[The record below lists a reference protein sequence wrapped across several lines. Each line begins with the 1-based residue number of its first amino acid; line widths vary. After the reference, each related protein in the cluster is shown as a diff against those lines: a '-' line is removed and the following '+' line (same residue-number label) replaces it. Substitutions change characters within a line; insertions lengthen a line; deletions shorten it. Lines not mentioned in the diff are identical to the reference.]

1 MKQTSK
7 SHVIAIG
14 LAIFSMLFGAG
25 NLIYPLMV
33 GQESGKLV
41 FFGMLG
47 FLLTSVILPVAG
59 IVGMILFDGD
69 YQTFFKRVGKLPGEL
84 VIGTCMLIIGP
95 IIAIPRITTLSHIMI
110 APFIPIPFLQELTLV
125 SSFIFALI
133 FLGITFLATFRES
146 KIIDVLG
153 NYISP
158 ALLISL
164 TIIIVWGLVTAQQA
178 IPSSDTAFNLFKYN
192 LLRGYETLDLL
203 GAIFFASIVIS
214 ILKHTGNNYNVHQ
227 LAMIGFK
234 AGLLGVSLLGFVYI
248 GMSLLG
254 VFHAHDLV
262 YTNAGELFR
271 GISFRVLGTGGAA
284 IIATAVLMACLST
297 SIALS
302 AVVAEYVQKMLGN
315 TINFVT
321 ALALTLLSCL
331 PLSTFGLKKVL
342 ALTGGPIVYIGY
354 PIIITI
360 TFCNIAYKLFGF
372 KPIKLPAFVTL
383 IIMLIAY
390 YYW

>member
-1 MKQTSK
+1 MKQIAK
-7 SHVIAIG
+7 SHVISIG

-47 FLLTSVILPVAG
+47 FLLTSVILPIAG

-69 YQTFFKRVGKLPGEL
+69 YQTFFKRVGELPGEL
-84 VIGTCMLIIGP
+84 IVGICVLIIGP
-95 IIAIPRITTLSHIMI
+95 VIAIPRITTLSHIMI
-110 APFIPIPFLQELTLV
+110 APFIPITFLQQLTPV
-125 SSFIFALI
+125 SSFVFALI
-133 FLGITFLATFRES
+133 FLGITFAATFRES

-153 NYISP
+153 KYISP
-158 ALLISL
+158 VLLLSL
-164 TIIIVWGLVTAQQA
+164 TIIIIWGLVTAEQA
-178 IPSSDTAFNLFKYN
+178 VPTFNTALNLFKSN

-203 GAIFFASIVIS
+203 GTIFFASIVIS
-214 ILKHTGNNYNVHQ
+214 ILKKSVSKDYNVNK
-227 LAMIGFK
+227 LAIIGCK
-234 AGLLGVSLLGFVYI
+234 AGLLGVSLLGLVYI

-254 VFHAHDLV
+254 VFHAHNIA

-271 GISFRVLGTGGAA
+271 EIAFRILGTGGAA
-284 IIATAVLMACLST
+284 VIATAVLMACLST

-315 TINFVT
+315 KINFIT
-321 ALALTLLSCL
+321 ALAATLLACI

-342 ALTGGPIVYIGY
+342 VLTGGPIVYIGY
-354 PIIITI
+354 PIIIVI
-360 TFCNIAYKLFGF
+360 TFCN
-372 KPIKLPAFVTL
+372 
-383 IIMLIAY
+383 
-390 YYW
+390 